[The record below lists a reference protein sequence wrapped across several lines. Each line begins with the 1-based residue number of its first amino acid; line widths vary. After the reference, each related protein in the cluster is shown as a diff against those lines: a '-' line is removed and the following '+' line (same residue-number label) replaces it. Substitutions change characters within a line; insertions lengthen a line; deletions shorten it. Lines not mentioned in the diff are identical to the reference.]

1 MRYPNPFNP
10 ITVIDYAIPEPTH
23 VNLAV
28 YDILGR
34 QITTLV
40 NRLEKPGYKS
50 IQWNGINDQGQLV
63 SAGMYF
69 YHLQAGK
76 FSKVRKMILLK

>member
-1 MRYPNPFNP
+1 
-10 ITVIDYAIPEPTH
+10 H
-23 VNLAV
+23 VTLSV

-40 NRLEKPGYKS
+40 DQVDNPGYKS
-50 IQWNGINDQGQLV
+50 IQWNGTNNQGQLV

-69 YHLQAGK
+69 YHLQAGR
-76 FSKVRKMILLK
+76 FSKVRKMVLLK